1 MRSLSIKSVFMSS
14 ALLLYA
20 LPSLA
25 VQTCKDYIPDNTPNS
40 RYTDNGNSTVTD
52 NDTGLMWKQCVE
64 GLTGGDCTTGGVT
77 SHLWQA
83 ALALATTVNSAS
95 FAGYNDWRVPNLT
108 ELESLVARNCSS
120 PSINSSLF
128 PNAPASYVWSSSPI
142 AYEPFYAWNV
152 GFFGGDTYA
161 ENVSERSFFS
171 HHVRL
176 VRSGQ

>member
-1 MRSLSIKSVFMSS
+1 MRPLPIKSVFMSS
-14 ALLLYA
+14 ALLFYA

-64 GLTGGDCTTGGVT
+64 GLAGGDCTTGGVT
-77 SHLWQA
+77 SHTWQA
-83 ALALATTVNSAS
+83 ALELATTVNSAG

-108 ELESLVARNCSS
+108 ELESLVARNCFNSA
-120 PSINSSLF
+120 INSQFF
-128 PNAPASYVWSSSPI
+128 PNDLASVVWSSSPNANGSNSVWYI
-142 AYEPFYAWNV
+142 SFYTGYTYITSRYNV
-152 GFFGGDTYA
+152 
-161 ENVSERSFFS
+161 E
-171 HHVRL
+171 HVRL